1 MAWQPKDKKA
11 DPKNRNV
18 NEERY
23 FKNILKWEPQVEKGL
38 NLKSQKN
45 KLFTNFK
52 NNYKNNNNAFL
63 ND

>member
-1 MAWQPKDKKA
+1 M
-11 DPKNRNV
+11 
-18 NEERY
+18 NEEKY
-23 FKNILKWEPQVEKGL
+23 FREILRLEPQIEKGL
-38 NLKSQKN
+38 NLKNLKN